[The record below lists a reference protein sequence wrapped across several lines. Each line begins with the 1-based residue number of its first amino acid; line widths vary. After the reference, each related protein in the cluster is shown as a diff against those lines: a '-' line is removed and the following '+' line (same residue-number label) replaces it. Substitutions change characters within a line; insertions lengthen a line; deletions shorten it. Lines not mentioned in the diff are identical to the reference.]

1 MGFPSVTWLANEPQ
15 ELGVADA
22 SSVAVK
28 YVGLPRGYQ
37 GGDVLPEAREQPLPE
52 VEVTTPP
59 LHVQGP
65 TSPWWPGN
73 EDLSQLEA
81 GVQDPPKTILVSSM
95 IRPFTNSDEKL
106 GGVGVAGRSLVHLKT
121 SRRSDAL

>member
-37 GGDVLPEAREQPLPE
+37 GGDVLP
-52 VEVTTPP
+52 
-59 LHVQGP
+59 
-65 TSPWWPGN
+65 
-73 EDLSQLEA
+73 
-81 GVQDPPKTILVSSM
+81 
-95 IRPFTNSDEKL
+95 
-106 GGVGVAGRSLVHLKT
+106 
-121 SRRSDAL
+121 

>member
-1 MGFPSVTWLANEPQ
+1 M
-15 ELGVADA
+15 ADA

-37 GGDVLPEAREQPLPE
+37 GGDVLLEAREQPLPE

-65 TSPWWPGN
+65 VLDGREI
-73 EDLSQLEA
+73 EDLAQLEA
-81 GVQDPPKTILVSSM
+81 GVQDLRSTQDHSRIIDDPAISRTVAKSSAVLGRLVGASS
-95 IRPFTNSDEKL
+95 T
-106 GGVGVAGRSLVHLKT
+106 
-121 SRRSDAL
+121 